1 VEKCN
6 GRVVGRVDAGLS
18 REINDAVRPLK
29 SIPARDLVEL
39 VSYAKA
45 YGRVANDVGRNLSS
59 KEST

>member
-1 VEKCN
+1 MDKCD
-6 GRVVGRVDAGLS
+6 GRVVGSVDARLS
-18 REINDAVRPLK
+18 REIDDAVRPLE

-45 YGRVANDVGRNLSS
+45 HGNVANDVGRNLSS